1 MDSFNSKITVAATL
15 TGNGAEYYLEM
26 GSTIE
31 SIVVAYPYEQKTISN
46 AELIGIELKRREV
59 YNPNS
64 RIYDSVPCNNYI
76 TDGIANLFD
85 ASKMLDVKAIS
96 VKYTED
102 DEEFEARI
110 PVARIKSLSG
120 SFTAPDGSKTITVN
134 PAEKTIAEAVAEATA
149 EGDAPVTIVL
159 PEAEIAEELTV
170 DKTLTV
176 SGKNA
181 NVPQNFYQEVA

>member
-26 GSTIE
+26 GSMIE

-64 RIYDSVPCNNYI
+64 RIYDSVPCSGYI

-85 ASKMLDVKAIS
+85 ASKMLDVNAIA
-96 VKYTED
+96 VKYIEED
-102 DEEFEARI
+102 VEKEARI
-110 PVARIKSLSG
+110 PVSKIVSIGG
-120 SFTAPDGSKTITVN
+120 SFKSPDGSQTISVD
-134 PAEKTIAEAVAEATA
+134 PAEKKFADVVAEATA

-159 PEAEIAEELTV
+159 PAAEVEEELTV
-170 DKTLTV
+170 EKNVTIA
-176 SGKNA
+176 GANA
-181 NVPQNFYQEVA
+181 NVAQNFYQEV

>member
-26 GSTIE
+26 GSMIE

-64 RIYDSVPCNNYI
+64 RIYDSVPCSGYI

-85 ASKMLDVKAIS
+85 ASKMLDVNAIA
-96 VKYTED
+96 VKYTE
-102 DEEFEARI
+102 
-110 PVARIKSLSG
+110 
-120 SFTAPDGSKTITVN
+120 
-134 PAEKTIAEAVAEATA
+134 
-149 EGDAPVTIVL
+149 
-159 PEAEIAEELTV
+159 
-170 DKTLTV
+170 
-176 SGKNA
+176 
-181 NVPQNFYQEVA
+181 

>member
-64 RIYDSVPCNNYI
+64 RIYDSVPCSGYI

-85 ASKMLDVKAIS
+85 ASKMLDVNAIA
-96 VKYTED
+96 VKCTEED
-102 DEEFEARI
+102 VEKEVRI
-110 PVARIKSLSG
+110 PVSKIISIGG
-120 SFTAPDGSKTITVN
+120 SFKSPDGSQTISVD
-134 PAEKTIAEAVAEATA
+134 PAEKKIADVVSEATA

-159 PEAEIAEELTV
+159 PAAEVEEELTV
-170 DKTLTV
+170 EKNVTIA
-176 SGKNA
+176 GANA
-181 NVPQNFYQEVA
+181 NLAQNFYQEV

>member
-64 RIYDSVPCNNYI
+64 RIYDSVPCSGYI

-85 ASKMLDVKAIS
+85 ASKMLDVNAIA
-96 VKYTED
+96 VKYTEED
-102 DEEFEARI
+102 MEKEARI
-110 PVARIKSLSG
+110 PVSKIVSIGG
-120 SFTAPDGSKTITVN
+120 SFKSPDGSQTISVD
-134 PAEKTIAEAVAEATA
+134 PAEKKIADVVAEATA

-159 PEAEIAEELTV
+159 PAAEVEEELTV
-170 DKTLTV
+170 EKNVTIA
-176 SGKNA
+176 GANA
-181 NVPQNFYQEVA
+181 NVAQNFYQEV